1 MLARYE
7 RNLNALSESE
17 VDALASRTVAVVGC
31 GGLGGYLL
39 EYLGRLGVGSLIA
52 ADGDFF
58 EESNLNR
65 QILSDAINI
74 GDNKA
79 EAAKKRMALV
89 NPLVAFRALPLRIDA
104 ENGPDLLRGADL
116 IMDAVDGIPSRFALQ
131 ETAEILGIP
140 LVHGAVA
147 GWYGQVTS
155 VFPGDRTLDEVYGRN
170 SGAEGR
176 DRGIEA
182 RLGNF
187 SFGPAAVA
195 ALQTAEAVKVLLG
208 RGERLRRRLLV
219 VDLLE
224 NDFEILDLRR
234 PTAPGKEETAFTK
247 RTLAPN

>member
-7 RNLNALSESE
+7 RNLHALSEAE
-17 VDALASRTVAVVGC
+17 VATLATRTIAVVGC

-52 ADGDFF
+52 ADGDYF

-65 QILSDAINI
+65 QILSDVNNK
-74 GDNKA
+74 GENKA
-79 EAAKKRMALV
+79 EVAKKRMALV
-89 NPLVAFRALPLRIDA
+89 NPLIAFRALPLRIDA
-104 ENGPDLLRGADL
+104 KNGPDLLRGADL
-116 IMDAVDGIPSRFALQ
+116 IMDAVDNIPSRFALQ
-131 ETAEILGIP
+131 ETAEILGVP
-140 LVHGAVA
+140 LIHGAVA

-155 VFPGDRTLDEVYGRN
+155 VFPGDRTLDEVYGRYA
-170 SGAEGR
+170 GGDGHE
-176 DRGIEA
+176 RGIEA

-208 RGERLRRRLLV
+208 RGDRLRRRLLV

-224 NDFEILDLRR
+224 NDFEVLDLRR
-234 PTAPGKEETAFTK
+234 PTAPGKEEAELTNK
-247 RTLAPN
+247 